1 MKIPNLR
8 LYETQATASLWISIL
23 SLLCIPVLAF
33 CVFKG
38 SNANYGSISI
48 LYNAE
53 EGLGR
58 FRPYLVY
65 GSAAATFLAGFLAGI
80 LGFNSLGQKRNS
92 KQGLSWTGMLIGAL
106 AMSIAPILFFV
117 WREFSEKAILA
128 S

>member
-1 MKIPNLR
+1 MKMPNLR
-8 LYETQATASLWISIL
+8 LYETQATASLWISFL
-23 SLLCIPVLAF
+23 SIVCIAGLTF

-38 SNANYGSISI
+38 FNATYQSIP
-48 LYNAE
+48 YNAE
-53 EGLGR
+53 AGYGR

-65 GSAAATFLAGFLAGI
+65 GGAATTFLTGFLAGI

-92 KQGLSWTGMLIGAL
+92 KQGLSWMGLLIGAL
-106 AMSIAPILFFV
+106 VMSTAPILFFV

>member
-8 LYETQATASLWISIL
+8 LYETQATASLWFSVL
-23 SLLCIPVLAF
+23 SLVCIAGLAF

-38 SNANYGSISI
+38 FNATYQSIP
-48 LYNAE
+48 YNAK

-58 FRPYLVY
+58 FRQFLVY
-65 GSAAATFLAGFLAGI
+65 GGVAATLLTGFLAGI

-117 WREFSEKAILA
+117 WQEFSEKAILA

>member
-8 LYETQATASLWISIL
+8 LYETQATASLWLSVL
-23 SLLCIPVLAF
+23 SLVCIVGLTF

-38 SNANYGSISI
+38 FNATYQSIP
-48 LYNAE
+48 YNAE
-53 EGLGR
+53 AGYGR

-65 GSAAATFLAGFLAGI
+65 GGVAATFLTGFLAGI
-80 LGFNSLGQKRNS
+80 LGFSSLGQKRNS

>member
-8 LYETQATASLWISIL
+8 LYETQATASLWLSFLSIF
-23 SLLCIPVLAF
+23 CIVGLTF

-38 SNANYGSISI
+38 FNATYQSIP
-48 LYNAE
+48 YNAE
-53 EGLGR
+53 AGYGR

-65 GSAAATFLAGFLAGI
+65 GGVAATLLTGFLAGV
-80 LGFNSLGQKRNS
+80 LGFNSLGQKRNP
-92 KQGLSWTGMLIGAL
+92 KQGSSWMGMLIGAL

-117 WREFSEKAILA
+117 WQEFSEKAILA